1 MTTDKRREN
10 IIDLIIEIEGG
21 DKLVDDP
28 RDPGGLTKYG
38 ISQRAFPSED
48 IRGLTIERAR
58 ELYTT
63 HYWNPIRG
71 DELPWG
77 YALSMFDCAV
87 NQGVGSSIRFMQR
100 SLGINADGAFG
111 PITLRTL
118 LASNV
123 IDVVPEFMDRRLQHY
138 MSLPNYD
145 RFGRGWRKRL
155 FHISMLC

>member
-1 MTTDKRREN
+1 MTTDKQRRS

-28 RDPGGLTKYG
+28 RDPGGLTRYG
-38 ISQRAFPSED
+38 ISQRAFPQED
-48 IRGLTIERAR
+48 IRGLTLDRAH
-58 ELYTT
+58 ELYTQY
-63 HYWNPIRG
+63 YWNRVRG

-77 YALSMFDCAV
+77 YALPMFDCAV
-87 NQGVGSSIRFMQR
+87 NQGVGAAVKLMQR
-100 SLGINADGAFG
+100 SLGIKDDAVFG

-123 IDVVPEFMDRRLQHY
+123 IDVVPEYMDRRLKRY
-138 MSLPNYD
+138 TETPNYD